1 MIISGVSGRVKGE
14 ERGGVDRHEGCGG
27 GERAL
32 GQFQHSVFGHFVD
45 AGACAEHSGAV
56 KVMAK
61 S

>member
-1 MIISGVSGRVKGE
+1 MKGE

-45 AGACAEHSGAV
+45 AGACAEQSGADE
-56 KVMAK
+56 VMAK